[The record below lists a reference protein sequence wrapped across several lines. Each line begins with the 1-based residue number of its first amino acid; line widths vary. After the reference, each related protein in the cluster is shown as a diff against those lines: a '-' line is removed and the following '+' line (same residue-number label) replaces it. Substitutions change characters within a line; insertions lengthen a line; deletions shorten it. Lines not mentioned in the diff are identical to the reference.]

1 MRTAESRIWNLYW
14 FFQNRFG
21 ASHSS
26 DVYDKQSLETLLR
39 SRVPKARWA
48 LRTLRHISLQSLQVL
63 DPSLRG
69 ILLKL
74 LVFYQ
79 GWSPEALGS
88 SWIPSLTLITLIM
101 LSHQSQ
107 THEHT
112 DGVYQPSTHP
122 LQASL
127 KGMAYQETGTQR
139 QVQKQ
144 AQNLARHTWV
154 SLCLS

>member
-26 DVYDKQSLETLLR
+26 DVYDKQSLETLLI

-79 GWSPEALGS
+79 RWSPEALGS
-88 SWIPSLTLITLIM
+88 SRIPSLTLIMLIMLITLITLIT

-122 LQASL
+122 L
-127 KGMAYQETGTQR
+127 
-139 QVQKQ
+139 
-144 AQNLARHTWV
+144 
-154 SLCLS
+154 